1 MIAVVLF
8 ARNDCNGMK
17 SVDDTILLIGQQN
30 KAIAHAYYTAM
41 AEKNI
46 VALEKYLDDH
56 VVFIAP
62 LATVIGKEAFLER
75 VEEFFACS
83 ATLTIDVVFSS
94 DNQAVVVFTLDYPAP
109 IGIVEAVALLNIEK
123 GSIKK
128 IQLFYDARLF
138 DKKS

>member
-1 MIAVVLF
+1 MVLFLSKICRALYFLGRFLKIRFLMIAVVLF

-75 VEEFFACS
+75 VEEFFA
-83 ATLTIDVVFSS
+83 
-94 DNQAVVVFTLDYPAP
+94 
-109 IGIVEAVALLNIEK
+109 
-123 GSIKK
+123 
-128 IQLFYDARLF
+128 
-138 DKKS
+138 